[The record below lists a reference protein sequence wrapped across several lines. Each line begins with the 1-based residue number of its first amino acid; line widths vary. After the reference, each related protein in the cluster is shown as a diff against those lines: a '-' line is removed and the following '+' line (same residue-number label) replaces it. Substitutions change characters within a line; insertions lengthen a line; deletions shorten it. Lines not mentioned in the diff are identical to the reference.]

1 MIPFGRIFGAFWG
14 HIEVKNQ
21 LGGFIDAPFVS
32 DLDLDSSTHPILED
46 FGKLLRRVLDIFL
59 YFFWIQV
66 LK

>member
-14 HIEVKNQ
+14 HIEVKNR

-46 FGKLLRRVLDIFL
+46 FGKLLDIFL
-59 YFFWIQV
+59 YFLGIQV